1 MQGTAL
7 ISSEINVDKISFSPD
22 LKKTDKGSYMAY
34 CSYDGSPFAWQ
45 IPEMENLFGVSSF
58 KNKDGPDSLSITL
71 SMNDNDGKRKSVIDF
86 RNVCDALSDRLKDC
100 AAQNSASWFK
110 KKAGREYWDAFFT
123 PPYKVSMHKDDHGE
137 ETNDVDERYPPRF
150 KVNLQ
155 RNGPN
160 GGFIVEN
167 NQGKKVEI
175 QDEDFKN
182 ARVTAILKCSGVWVL
197 NGKYGFMWRVM
208 NLRVIPRNE
217 GQFAFVDFDGTVQ
230 SDTELNEEYEIK
242 PSGAKGNGSG
252 LFMSDSDEEA

>member
-1 MQGTAL
+1 MQGTAM
-7 ISSEINVDKISFSPD
+7 ISSEIDTTKVSFSPE

-34 CSYDGSPFAWQ
+34 CSYDKGPFVCQ

-58 KNKDGPDSLSITL
+58 KNKDGTESLSITL
-71 SMNDNDGKRKSVIDF
+71 SMNDNDGQRKSVVDF
-86 RNVCDALSDRLKDC
+86 RNMCDALSEKLKDT

-123 PPYKVSMHKDDHGE
+123 PMYKVNMHKDEQGE
-137 ETNDVDERYPPRF
+137 ETDEVDQRYPPRF

-160 GGFIVEN
+160 GGFIVED
-167 NQGKKVEI
+167 NQGKNYEI

-197 NGKYGFMWRVM
+197 NGKYGFMWRLM
-208 NLRVIPRNE
+208 KLRVIPRNE
-217 GQFAFVDFDGTVQ
+217 GQFAFVDFNGTVQ
-230 SDTELNEEYEIK
+230 SDTELNEDYEIK
-242 PSGAKGNGSG
+242 PSAVHGDPRV
-252 LFMSDSDEEA
+252 LMSDSDEDA